1 MGNTEGTDIENSTDN
16 TSVKKSPQSVASAN
30 LHAPVPDSERILT
43 KEQMV
48 ELLSEVSK
56 KANTDSANIKET
68 LDKLT
73 EAVNNLATNSTA
85 KGNNKGTVPLKDDT
99 SRLERA
105 IARVEEAGFE
115 AKQDPGLIGRL
126 MNTFLDGS
134 YDKIIDNLNKQKVEK
149 LKEKNPKAAAVIENK
164 KQEVKKQNDLT
175 TAPVEEVTI
184 KNADPSKLVDKTAI
198 KVEITEINEKV
209 QDDIEELL
217 NRTLSKYFILNQ
229 TGGGTITPVPS
240 GGGKGG
246 AEGSGGGAG
255 GSPKEGVPKAGK
267 PPEKNVTPSENVG
280 GGVKKT
286 PQIETETPL
295 RLKSG
300 EPPEQL
306 RLPTAERQLLKEPI
320 PAAKEIPT
328 YPIGQKLPVKGEGE
342 SIFGRL
348 VKRIEPEEGLGGK
361 VAGEGMG
368 PVGWAILAVTLADQF
383 FPEFNKNINNKLIEY
398 VTNPMRKAVGA
409 APIPLKT
416 TVKTSNEQINTPS
429 KPAVSTA
436 SPLTTPA
443 TLPEVPEHKS
453 LPSSI
458 NTLPKPS
465 GVSTPAPGYGVY
477 STPQGPAS
485 NIGTATVTS
494 NKETK
499 ANDEYMNSVLVK
511 LDSLTTALAQ
521 TNKNTGS
528 IITSNVSN
536 SGKTSTS
543 ITIQNQNSEE
553 INSSRDRSF
562 GLLVRNRQLLT

>member
-1 MGNTEGTDIENSTDN
+1 
-16 TSVKKSPQSVASAN
+16 
-30 LHAPVPDSERILT
+30 
-43 KEQMV
+43 
-48 ELLSEVSK
+48 
-56 KANTDSANIKET
+56 
-68 LDKLT
+68 
-73 EAVNNLATNSTA
+73 
-85 KGNNKGTVPLKDDT
+85 
-99 SRLERA
+99 
-105 IARVEEAGFE
+105 
-115 AKQDPGLIGRL
+115 
-126 MNTFLDGS
+126 
-134 YDKIIDNLNKQKVEK
+134 
-149 LKEKNPKAAAVIENK
+149 
-164 KQEVKKQNDLT
+164 
-175 TAPVEEVTI
+175 
-184 KNADPSKLVDKTAI
+184 
-198 KVEITEINEKV
+198 
-209 QDDIEELL
+209 
-217 NRTLSKYFILNQ
+217 
-229 TGGGTITPVPS
+229 
-240 GGGKGG
+240 
-246 AEGSGGGAG
+246 
-255 GSPKEGVPKAGK
+255 
-267 PPEKNVTPSENVG
+267 
-280 GGVKKT
+280 
-286 PQIETETPL
+286 
-295 RLKSG
+295 
-300 EPPEQL
+300 
-306 RLPTAERQLLKEPI
+306 
-320 PAAKEIPT
+320 
-328 YPIGQKLPVKGEGE
+328 
-342 SIFGRL
+342 
-348 VKRIEPEEGLGGK
+348 
-361 VAGEGMG
+361 
-368 PVGWAILAVTLADQF
+368 LAVTLADQF

-409 APIPLKT
+409 APIPLET